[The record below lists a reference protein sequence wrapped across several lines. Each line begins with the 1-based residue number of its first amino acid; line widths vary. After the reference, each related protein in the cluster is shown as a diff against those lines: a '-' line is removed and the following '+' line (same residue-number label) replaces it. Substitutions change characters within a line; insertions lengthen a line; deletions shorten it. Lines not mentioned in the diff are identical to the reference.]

1 MRKTGRFDPL
11 QDEGMG
17 CFIGCHTG
25 MNPMGDE
32 RQHRQE
38 RRVSV
43 EDMPEEVQRFADTM
57 LGLDPSW
64 NIEAW
69 LVEQA
74 TMGMNLL
81 AADLIR
87 EKVMIEQRLARLEQ
101 LGRRLD
107 VDDTTVRDDPY
118 QRNLFDCFD
127 LNEAH
132 PLRGLG
138 ERAIEQ
144 PPADAEPSPHP
155 SSVFLDLLPHD
166 NTDDPLLAIAAQSI
180 LMGIEHEMR
189 SGDGVATLETIFQQA
204 RHIGI
209 ADEETDEALNHL
221 LMLGT
226 VVEVDDDCFVA
237 IDP

>member
-1 MRKTGRFDPL
+1 MD
-11 QDEGMG
+11 
-17 CFIGCHTG
+17 
-25 MNPMGDE
+25 PMGDE

-57 LGLDPSW
+57 LGLDPTW
-64 NIEAW
+64 TLEAW

-74 TMGMNLL
+74 TMSMDLL
-81 AADLIR
+81 AADMLR
-87 EKVMIEQRLARLEQ
+87 EKVMIDQRLARLEQ

-107 VDDTTVRDDPY
+107 VDDTTDRDDPY

-138 ERAIEQ
+138 ERALEE
-144 PPADAEPSPHP
+144 PPADAEPSLHP

-180 LMGIEHEMR
+180 LMGIEHEMGA
-189 SGDGVATLETIFQQA
+189 GDGVATLEAIFEQA
-204 RHIGI
+204 RRIGI
-209 ADEETDEALNHL
+209 EDEETDEALNHL
-221 LMLGT
+221 LMLGA
-226 VVEVDDDCFVA
+226 VIEVDDDCFVA
-237 IDP
+237 VEP